1 MSVNALDCISDPLI
15 TPILALL
22 QYAINTDLAKDMA
35 NAGVDVE
42 DAVATTSP
50 LPFALDMEGEGQ
62 LPALHCY
69 RVRSSSSQYSIS
81 YTNHTSKLQF
91 VYASPAAGRDNLEA
105 RWPLLDRVWHSL
117 ARTLKRGMYPGYEG
131 GIDVMLRAGVIRT
144 DLSTS
149 NKREIFVEGGELSY
163 PGFIAE
169 VDVVWRDAND
179 MDPGPTHPAL
189 SFDHRFYVD
198 QPDTSGTPDVI
209 ARSVT
214 EEGETEGG
222 RNFSRP
228 SDWSL

>member
-1 MSVNALDCISDPLI
+1 MSVNALDCIPDPLI
-15 TPILALL
+15 TPILGLL
-22 QYAINTDLAKDMA
+22 KFAINADLAKDMVH
-35 NAGVDVE
+35 AGVAVE
-42 DAVATTSP
+42 DAVASTSP
-50 LPFALDMEGEGQ
+50 VPFALNMEGEGQ

-69 RVRSSSSQYSIS
+69 RVRSSSSQYSIA

-91 VYASPAAGRDNLEA
+91 VYASPAAGRDLLDQ

-117 ARTLKRGMYPGYEG
+117 IRTLKRGIYPGYEG
-131 GIDVMLRAGVIRT
+131 GIDVMQDAGVIRT
-144 DLSTS
+144 DLATT
-149 NKREIFVEGGELSY
+149 NKREIFIEGGELTY

-169 VDVVWRDAND
+169 VDVIWRDAND
-179 MDPGPTHPAL
+179 MDTGPSYPAL

-214 EEGETEGG
+214 EAGESAGG
-222 RNFSRP
+222 RTFSRP